1 MIELERLDHFVLTVK
16 NVDATCGFYD
26 QVLGMDVKTFG
37 DGRRALH
44 FGEQKIN
51 LHERG
56 KEYEPKA
63 RTPMPGSAD
72 LCFITQTSPQ
82 EVIEHLKIC
91 SVAVIEGP
99 VTRAGALGSLISV
112 YFRDPDGNLL
122 EVSSYAEPDSPLNV
136 KE

>member
-1 MIELERLDHFVLTVK
+1 
-16 NVDATCGFYD
+16 
-26 QVLGMDVKTFG
+26 MDVRTFG

-56 KEYEPKA
+56 KKYEPKA

-82 EVIEHLKIC
+82 EVMEHLKTC

-99 VTRAGALGSLISV
+99 VTRTGALGSLISV

-122 EVSSYAEPDSPLNV
+122 EVSSYAEPDSPLNA